1 MRLYIYENKNFK
13 KQEIKMRLREKI
25 MIFLVAVLVSF
36 LVFNLIASSSVR
48 MLKVGKEAGYEI
60 ISNYLEKEAISSNQS
75 CPI

>member
-1 MRLYIYENKNFK
+1 
-13 KQEIKMRLREKI
+13 MRLREKI
-25 MIFLVAVLVSF
+25 VIFLVAVLVSF